1 MSASL
6 TSGDIFS
13 SGEKDETWSDDDD
26 VFVVCV
32 WNLLVC
38 VTRENALEDVI
49 KRNCMIVII
58 VKGRGNLENLCREI
72 GILSFSLFTFQS
84 TSVPKYEV
92 MRKHFLHRNA
102 FAWLDILEQ
111 RKPKLTS
118 I

>member
-49 KRNCMIVII
+49 KRNTSECPNCMIEII

-102 FAWLDILEQ
+102 FAWYS
-111 RKPKLTS
+111 RYTGT
-118 I
+118 